1 MKNFL
6 KILFMVTV
14 LTILLAIPTFA
25 QEVTDPEK
33 VIKEETFTAGEDTLA
48 NEFHNSEVWRSE
60 NYVKYLDGV
69 IYNLNEVV
77 RIKQEVVTNYKW
89 LAQYN
94 PYYNTL
100 IPQAERD
107 LAQAKAW
114 VEYYK
119 AYKVNTRNDL
129 KVKYNY

>member
-1 MKNFL
+1 MRFKVAIVSV
-6 KILFMVTV
+6 ILTMVFCLPV
-14 LTILLAIPTFA
+14 MA
-25 QEVTDPEK
+25 QEITDPEK
-33 VIKEETFTAGEDTLA
+33 VIKEETFVAGEDALA
-48 NEFHNSEVWRSE
+48 QEFHNSEVWRSE

-119 AYKVNTRNDL
+119 GYKIAVRNDL
-129 KVKYNY
+129 KIRYNY